1 MEANPTLQWR
11 ILRPSPT
18 KKGGNAYVWARCP
31 LCKGEFD
38 VRKNHVKSGR
48 SRMCRSCS
56 RRVTPS
62 NQTGRI
68 RHRTSEIVRLF
79 EDGRLTAAE
88 IADKVNCSREHV
100 YAVQKKHLGR
110 NLREWKIKVRGSKK
124 VSLLE
129 LEEKA
134 EVDVDDPEVSNEA
147 QLVTK
152 KDLFAKLKWAEIVPE
167 WDSLNEYQKKLAEDS
182 TWAKLNSAQKKLAIS
197 ALVNWKATAAQNYI
211 NYCLDPS
218 SLSLETKKAKVIKLM
233 ESGEPFFA
241 NEVSLNLSISLRRAQ
256 LILYN
261 FYKEGALVRHPTGD
275 KGDFCYRIGGK
286 EARDQSCDFEQ
297 IKAYIENVSPYRG
310 DILSHFNEIPQNV
323 IDRAIKWMR
332 KTHALGSLWCLER
345 KQTYYKIG
353 CETLTV
359 GELHKEL
366 LLQQFAEHG
375 PSTIFAVHKR
385 VEQRE
390 ATLRKAA
397 HELLKEG
404 KIVVVRSSSRTTVYG
419 LAEGMEKCVEQMSN

>member
-1 MEANPTLQWR
+1 
-11 ILRPSPT
+11 
-18 KKGGNAYVWARCP
+18 
-31 LCKGEFD
+31 
-38 VRKNHVKSGR
+38 
-48 SRMCRSCS
+48 
-56 RRVTPS
+56 
-62 NQTGRI
+62 
-68 RHRTSEIVRLF
+68 
-79 EDGRLTAAE
+79 
-88 IADKVNCSREHV
+88 
-100 YAVQKKHLGR
+100 VQKKHLGR
-110 NLREWKIKVRGSKK
+110 NLREWKRKVRGSKK

-134 EVDVDDPEVSNEA
+134 EVDVDDLEMSNET

-167 WDSLNEYQKKLAEDS
+167 WGSLDEYQKKLAEDS
-182 TWAKLNSAQKKLAIS
+182 IWAKLNPAQKKLAIS
-197 ALVNWKATAAQNYI
+197 ALVNWKATEKATWNAAAAQNYI

-218 SLSLETKKAKVIKLM
+218 SLSLETEKAKVMKLM
-233 ESGEPFFA
+233 KSGEPFFA
-241 NEVSLNLSISLRRAQ
+241 NEVSINLSISLRRAQ
-256 LILYN
+256 LILHN
-261 FYKEGALVRHPTGD
+261 FYKKGALVRHPTGD
-275 KGDFCYRIGGK
+275 KGAFCYRIGGE
-286 EARDQSCDFEQ
+286 EARDQSCDFEK
-297 IKAYIENVSPYRG
+297 IKAYIENVSPYRR

-359 GELHKEL
+359 RELHKEL

-397 HELLKEG
+397 HELLEEG
-404 KIVVVRSSSRTTVYG
+404 KIVVMQSSSRTTVYG
-419 LAEGMEKCVEQMSN
+419 LAEGMEKCVEQMAN